1 MDQKLKEQMCDKIIG
16 PPKLTA
22 NLVGG
27 FIGILIGMKLLVQ
40 NEPKA

>member
-16 PPKLTA
+16 GDKPNSLI
-22 NLVGG
+22 GG
-27 FIGILIGMKLLVQ
+27 FISVLVGMKLIVQ